1 MYSGALQVWIFILYC
16 IYHSYTS
23 WYLYIDQN
31 CMKWSALYSIITIAL
46 KSILYPC
53 NQQVKSWNHM
63 SLIKEY
69 ICTFSSL
76 KFNCVILQRDY
87 IYIVNR
93 FIFVCCDLILWS
105 LSLLTQ
111 ELLTGR
117 IQLEHENAL
126 ADFVHSSSLLLVTRN
141 IIEHPR

>member
-1 MYSGALQVWIFILYC
+1 MLYKCGSSFYIAPIIL
-16 IYHSYTS
+16 I
-23 WYLYIDQN
+23 LLGIYIDQN
-31 CMKWSALYSIITIAL
+31 CMKWSALYSIITNAL
-46 KSILYPC
+46 QVILYPC

-93 FIFVCCDLILWS
+93 FIFC
-105 LSLLTQ
+105 LLRFNFVISIIVN
-111 ELLTGR
+111 TGIAHR
-117 IQLEHENAL
+117 ENS
-126 ADFVHSSSLLLVTRN
+126 VRTRKRSCWLCPF
-141 IIEHPR
+141 IIVAIGN